1 MKGSVKKKIVAAA
14 LIVSVCGAMM
24 GTGTLAYFAVD
35 GTARN
40 VITTGGI
47 DIDLIEKMEQA
58 DGTLV
63 DFPEDGVTG
72 IMPGTT
78 VSKIV
83 SVKNTGPNSA
93 WVRIK
98 VEAEITNPQGE
109 SLALEVGDGKAMDV
123 TVLEGWTD
131 GGDGHFYFDQK
142 VKPGE
147 STSVLFEEVS
157 FNAQLDNRY
166 QNSTAVLTVK
176 AEAVQT
182 DNNGETVMEA
192 AGWPNA

>member
-14 LIVSVCGAMM
+14 LIVATCGAMF

-58 DGTLV
+58 DGTLA
-63 DFPEDGVTG
+63 DFPDDAVTG
-72 IMPGTT
+72 IMPGQT

-109 SLALEVGDGKAMDV
+109 SLSLEVGDGKAMDV

-131 GGDGHFYFDQK
+131 GGDGYFYFDKK
-142 VKPGE
+142 VKPGK
-147 STSVLFEEVS
+147 STSVLFKEVY

-166 QNSTAVLTVK
+166 QRSIATLTVK

-182 DNNGETVMEA
+182 DNNGETVFEA

>member
-1 MKGSVKKKIVAAA
+1 MKASVKKKLIAAA
-14 LIVSVCGAMM
+14 LIVAACGAMF

-35 GTARN
+35 GTATN

-47 DIDLIEKMEQA
+47 AIDLIEKMEQA

-63 DFPEDGVTG
+63 DFPKDGVTG
-72 IMPGTT
+72 IMPGQS

-83 SVKNTGPNSA
+83 SVENTGPNSA

-98 VEAEITNPQGE
+98 VEAEMVNQQGE
-109 SLALEVGDGKAMDV
+109 TLALEVGDGKAMDI

-131 GGDGHFYFDQK
+131 GGDGYFYFDKK
-142 VKPGE
+142 VKPGR
-147 STSVLFEEVS
+147 STTVLFEEVR
-157 FNAQLDNRY
+157 FNAQMDNSY
-166 QNSTAVLTVK
+166 QNSTATLTVK